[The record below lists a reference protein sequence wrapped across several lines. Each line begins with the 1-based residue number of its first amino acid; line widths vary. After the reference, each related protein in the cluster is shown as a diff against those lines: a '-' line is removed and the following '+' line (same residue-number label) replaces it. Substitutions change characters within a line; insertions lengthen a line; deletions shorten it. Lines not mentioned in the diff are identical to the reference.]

1 LSNETSPGE
10 TASGAEPFA
19 EEQKRSSRDMEVVR
33 VGLRNALA
41 GHLPEASDHWI
52 GPISG
57 TSATGMSSETL
68 LFDAGWTEAGVARN
82 ERLVARVAP
91 IGDDVPVF
99 PTYDLT
105 GQFTTIRTVAA
116 LTDVPVPTPWWCEA
130 DPGVIGSPFF
140 VMGRV
145 DGEVPPDI
153 PPYSFGDG
161 WLYNASEDQQR
172 RLQDSTVAV
181 LAELHAIPE
190 PEKHFSHLLGDFPGD
205 TALRRH
211 VAGRWAWYQFAARD
225 SGRSQ
230 LLEKGFAWLESHWPS
245 HESPAVFCWG
255 DSRIG
260 NVMYRDFQPSAVLD
274 WEMAG
279 LGPCET
285 DLVWMAYLHQ
295 MFEQMA
301 VDYGFPH
308 MPDFLRTEDLAAT
321 YERLSGHTPRDT
333 DWYTVYSALQLGIVY
348 LRTGMRS
355 VRFGEREAPADADEL
370 IMNATTIAALVG
382 A

>member
-1 LSNETSPGE
+1 LSEDGE
-10 TASGAEPFA
+10 RFSTDL
-19 EEQKRSSRDMEVVR
+19 KRSSRDLEEVR
-33 VGLRNALA
+33 QGLERALA
-41 GHLPEASDHWI
+41 GRVPQGTEHSVDSI
-52 GPISG
+52 GG

-68 LFDAGWTEAGVARN
+68 LFDASWQEGGQRRQ

-99 PTYDLT
+99 PTYDLP
-105 GQFTTIRTVAA
+105 GQFLTSKTVGS
-116 LTDVPVPTPWWCEA
+116 LTDVPVPPPWWCEP
-130 DPGVIGSPFF
+130 DGSVIGSPFF

-145 DGEVPPDI
+145 EGEVPPDI
-153 PPYSFGDG
+153 PPYSFGEG
-161 WLYNASEDQQR
+161 WLFDASDEQKS

-190 PEKHFSHLLGDFPGD
+190 PDKHFAHLRGEFAGD

-211 VAGRWAWYQFAARD
+211 VQGRREWYEWAARD
-225 SGRSQ
+225 SGRSA
-230 LLEKGFAWLESHWPS
+230 LVERAFTWMDDHWPKD
-245 HESPAVFCWG
+245 EGPTVFCWG

-260 NVMYRDFQPSAVLD
+260 NVMYQDFRPSAVLD

-279 LGPCET
+279 LAPAET
-285 DLVWMAYLHQ
+285 DLAWLAYLHR
-295 MFEQMA
+295 MFEDMA
-301 VDYGFPH
+301 IAYGFPH
-308 MPDFLRTEDLAAT
+308 MPDFLRMEDLAAS
-321 YERLSGHTPRDT
+321 YEGLSGHTPRHLDF
-333 DWYTVYSALQLGIVY
+333 YFLYAALQLAIVY

-370 IMNATTIAALVG
+370 IMNADTLRALLG